1 MELLYLSFIV
11 ILASIVGTVSG
22 FGISTLMIPVVIM
35 FYPPGEALLFVG
47 IIHLFGDLWK
57 LLLFAKA
64 IRWRLILSFALP
76 GLVLSFIGARLIATV
91 PEGLPQRIIGAFL
104 LAYTVYLFTKPNFKI
119 PANQYTAAAGGAS
132 SGLLAGLFGMGGA
145 IRTLF
150 LSAFNLPKEVYIA
163 ASGGIALL
171 IDITRLVT
179 YTASGTRLDEK
190 LLWGMLIF
198 IPLSLGGARLAKTVV
213 DKIPQ
218 KYFRP
223 VIAAFLLLAGLKLV
237 LLP

>member
-1 MELLYLSFIV
+1 MEFLYLSLIV
-11 ILASIVGTVSG
+11 LLASIVGTVSG

-35 FYPPGEALLFVG
+35 FYPAGETLLFVG
-47 IIHLFGDLWK
+47 IIHLFGDIWK
-57 LLLFAKA
+57 LALFGKS
-64 IRWRLILSFALP
+64 IRWKLILSFAVP
-76 GLVLSFIGARLIATV
+76 GLVMSFIGARLIVSV
-91 PEGLPQRIIGAFL
+91 PEGLPQRIIGGFL
-104 LAYTVYLFTKPNFKI
+104 LVYTLYLFTKPGFKI
-119 PANQYTAAAGGAS
+119 PANKYTAAAGGAS

-145 IRTLF
+145 IRTMF

-171 IDITRLVT
+171 IDITRLAT

-190 LLWGMLIF
+190 LLWGMLLF
-198 IPLSLGGARLAKTVV
+198 IPLSLGGAKIAKNIV

-223 VIAAFLLLAGLKLV
+223 VIAVFLLLAGLKL
-237 LLP
+237 LILP